1 MNIARS
7 LFLLA
12 LPVLLIA
19 CAGSEDGGSAPE
31 TDAPDKQEA
40 AAPETKMDPARDAA
54 KTPEAPAEAGPTT
67 SITFA
72 ENAHDFG
79 TITDGDVVTHI
90 FKFTNTGD
98 EPLILN
104 RCKGSCGCTVPQC
117 DKDPIMPGATSSIK
131 VKYDTK
137 RVGPINKSVTITS
150 NASNEPTKVI
160 RIKGKIEAVAQT
172 VGAPVKEAAG
182 PTNKQ

>member
-117 DKDPIMPGATSSIK
+117 PKEPIAPGAEGEIE
-131 VKYDTK
+131 VKF
-137 RVGPINKSVTITS
+137 NS
-150 NASNEPTKVI
+150 
-160 RIKGKIEAVAQT
+160 KGKGGAGGKKNTKTVTVNANTVPDQTRITISATVLPAPDAEA
-172 VGAPVKEAAG
+172 GK
-182 PTNKQ
+182 

>member
-7 LFLLA
+7 LSLFA

-19 CAGSEDGGSAPE
+19 CAGSEDGGKRPE
-31 TDAPDKQEA
+31 TDAPAKQEA

-98 EPLILN
+98 EPPDPEPLQGILRLHRSPMPEGAHRA
-104 RCKGSCGCTVPQC
+104 RCRG
-117 DKDPIMPGATSSIK
+117 
-131 VKYDTK
+131 
-137 RVGPINKSVTITS
+137 
-150 NASNEPTKVI
+150 
-160 RIKGKIEAVAQT
+160 
-172 VGAPVKEAAG
+172 
-182 PTNKQ
+182 